1 MSGDDRKFNP
11 VMDDLGGLGAKMP
24 ENGRQ
29 FRPETDDLGHKKK
42 LDNMCLPPLFRKD
55 LTTSMNNVNF
65 RYKSRPWG
73 HSGAVLGAHSR
84 GFHADKWTFP

>member
-29 FRPETDDLGHKKK
+29 FRPVTDDLDHKKT
-42 LDNMCLPPLFRKD
+42 LDNMRFPQRFRNG
-55 LTTSMNNVNF
+55 LTTSMKNANF
-65 RYKSRPWG
+65 RCKP
-73 HSGAVLGAHSR
+73 
-84 GFHADKWTFP
+84 